1 MQVMEK
7 LVLFPVVTTGHFA
20 DNTYFNTIDF
30 NKERLMHRLI
40 KIRILRD
47 LEHLEEQ
54 MRSWRDRLFP
64 LDEKEYPFR
73 PAADLYE
80 TSEGLVLRL
89 EIAGATRENLSIDL
103 VGQQLIV
110 RGQRRPG
117 PPVDTKRVLHYEITY
132 GSFERNFHI
141 PLAIDPEGVK
151 ARYENGIL
159 EVRLPRRH
167 PRTRHI
173 PVREIRDSQE

>member
-1 MQVMEK
+1 
-7 LVLFPVVTTGHFA
+7 
-20 DNTYFNTIDF
+20 
-30 NKERLMHRLI
+30 MHRLI

-64 LDEKEYPFR
+64 LDVREHPFH

-80 TSEGLVLRL
+80 TPEGLVLRL
-89 EIAGATRENLSIDL
+89 EIAGAAREDLGIDL
-103 VGQQLIV
+103 VGQKLIV
-110 RGQRRPG
+110 RGQRRPA
-117 PPVDTKRVLHYEITY
+117 PPADTNRVLRYEITY
-132 GSFERNFHI
+132 GTFQRIFHI
-141 PLAIDPEGVK
+141 PLAIDPEGVR
-151 ARYENGIL
+151 ARYEHGIL

-167 PRTRHI
+167 SQTRQI